1 MEGKFEVLDG
11 RAVMHEMAIA
21 EGILDIAREHAAREN
36 SARITK
42 IGLLIGEMAG
52 VEEDALRFCFSSL
65 VNGTL
70 AQDAELSIKRVPLVG
85 RCGGCGHRAYG
96 DIYEKE
102 RRLKIILTA
111 RFTAWPGV
119 HPVWG

>member
-1 MEGKFEVLDG
+1 
-11 RAVMHEMAIA
+11 MHEMAIA
-21 EGILDIAREHAAREN
+21 EGILDIAREHAVREN

-85 RCGGCGHRAYG
+85 RCGGCGHEQAIENYIFICPECGGGLSIVSGRELRVEYLEM
-96 DIYEKE
+96 D
-102 RRLKIILTA
+102 
-111 RFTAWPGV
+111 
-119 HPVWG
+119 